1 MHDRMSGGK
10 ATKRSASGATAKKTT
25 YSDETNHA
33 VVSLTPKEDN
43 PSWWVSTLAPLTLPG
58 LKEASKHAAK
68 LNENRMLYNVSD
80 ATKAQIKGYHL
91 TQIKGQTLDILW
103 VFPSFEIFYYRNFL
117 DTVHG
122 RKSSHMMAS
131 SHSGFF
137 LFYHYNRQG
146 SCLRTVIQPLVETT
160 GLLISWFF
168 SFLSRTIPTSSDQQ
182 GGGLLSDH
190 LHGHN
195 HLYSR
200 STDWG

>member
-80 ATKAQIKGYHL
+80 ATKAQGLVSNTHHSK
-91 TQIKGQTLDILW
+91 TCILKK
-103 VFPSFEIFYYRNFL
+103 IA
-117 DTVHG
+117 
-122 RKSSHMMAS
+122 HM
-131 SHSGFF
+131 
-137 LFYHYNRQG
+137 
-146 SCLRTVIQPLVETT
+146 T
-160 GLLISWFF
+160 G
-168 SFLSRTIPTSSDQQ
+168 
-182 GGGLLSDH
+182 
-190 LHGHN
+190 
-195 HLYSR
+195 
-200 STDWG
+200 